1 MGLSGKNGR
10 AEIAEIMDKRYVSG
24 AVYGVIISVGLALL
38 SPSILYADI
47 YMYRDQNGVLH
58 FTNVPTSPKYQIYIR
73 ERRVRRLKTNA
84 SRRYDH
90 LIIRASEKHG
100 VSFSLLKAIIKAES
114 DFNPK
119 AVSKRG
125 AMGLM
130 QIMPENVRLLHIKDP
145 FDPWENIMGGTRYF
159 KEMLRRYPGRLP
171 LAIAAY
177 NAGPQ
182 AVDRYNNIPP
192 FPETRQ
198 YVKKVLRYYKA
209 FKKG

>member
-24 AVYGVIISVGLALL
+24 AVYGVIISAGLTLL
-38 SPSILYADI
+38 SPSIPYADI